1 MVVQELCRKLPAI
14 DYNNGALLL
23 AVGTPP
29 APAAADSGSASP
41 APSSPH
47 AAASSATFRAAP
59 ACGGRQ
65 AATLYDMQ
73 SGTPKFHLLTE
84 AHAARGLDPI
94 SDPGGG
100 GAAAVLALA
109 FDAEG
114 ERMAAMSLG
123 GGGGGFASPRGGGGG
138 VLRVW
143 SLDLG
148 FSQRLQQLRGLV
160 SLEPVFCKSVSGY
173 MQNAMSRDT
182 CAPLRV
188 TVHLMSSAFV
198 LLPMSTASF
207 FYVATAGPLVRARA
221 GVLAEHGNCAK
232 RRHRLGIH
240 RELGAGRPHRRHA
253 CRRIPGHGGVLRSE
267 AMLCQI

>member
-14 DYNNGALLL
+14 DYHNGALLL

-29 APAAADSGSASP
+29 APAAAVSGSASP

-47 AAASSATFRAAP
+47 AAASSATFLAAL
-59 ACGGRQ
+59 AGGGRQ

-84 AHAARGLDPI
+84 AHAAHGLDPM
-94 SDPGGG
+94 SDPGSG
-100 GAAAVLALA
+100 GAAAVSALA

-114 ERMAAMSLG
+114 ERMAAVSVG
-123 GGGGGFASPRGGGGG
+123 GGGGGFASPRGGGGV

-143 SLDLG
+143 SLDLA
-148 FSQRLQQLRGLV
+148 FTQRLQQLRGPV

-173 MQNAMSRDT
+173 MHNAMSRDT
-182 CAPLRV
+182 CAPMRV
-188 TVHLMSSAFV
+188 TVLLMSSAFV

-207 FYVATAGPLVRARA
+207 FTLPRLDRLSGHVQVSLLSTESAPSAAIDLDYTVKWEPDGRIGVMHAGAY
-221 GVLAEHGNCAK
+221 LAM
-232 RRHRLGIH
+232 
-240 RELGAGRPHRRHA
+240 
-253 CRRIPGHGGVLRSE
+253 E
-267 AMLCQI
+267 AS